1 VLRWRFLLGT
11 TFIAALVGLM
21 VADYHAAQA
30 GSWLIF
36 LALVLA
42 VAAAQEVVTLFAAG
56 GYAPLSSVV
65 YGGSLLVV
73 ASNAVPMFFLQAS
86 DDPSLGRLG
95 WPLSAFAASFL
106 FALIGEMARY
116 QQPGGVIVRAA
127 LATFGVAYVGVLLSF
142 AVQLRVLGGPV
153 DGMVAII
160 ALVAV
165 VKMSDI
171 GAYTVG
177 RLIGRHKMAPKISP
191 GKTLEGAAGAIVFAL
206 LAAWLVFTFLPRW
219 LPCVHQQRPWAWAM
233 FGVVVGV
240 AGILGDL
247 AESLLKRDMGRKDSS
262 QWLPG
267 FGGVLDLLDS
277 ILFAAPVAYLCWLVG
292 MQ

>member
-1 VLRWRFLLGT
+1 VLRWRILLGA
-11 TFIAALVGLM
+11 TFIAVLVGLI
-21 VADYHAAQA
+21 VADYHAAQP

-42 VAAAQEVVTLFAAG
+42 AAAAQEVVGLLAAG
-56 GYAPLSSVV
+56 GYSPLSSVI
-65 YGGSLLVV
+65 YGGSLWVV
-73 ASNAVPMFFLQAS
+73 ASNAVPRFFLRPS
-86 DDPSLGRLG
+86 DDPLLGRLG
-95 WPLSAFAASFL
+95 WPLSAFAVSFL

-116 QQPGGVIVRAA
+116 QQPGGAIVRVA

-142 AVQLRVLGGPV
+142 AVQLRMLGGTV
-153 DGMVAII
+153 DGMVGLI

-165 VKMSDI
+165 VKMSDT

-177 RLIGRHKMAPKISP
+177 RLMGRHKMAPKISP
-191 GKTLEGAAGAIVFAL
+191 GKTLEGAAGAIAFAL

-219 LPCVHQQRPWAWAM
+219 LPCVHQQRPWAWAL
-233 FGVVVGV
+233 FGVVVGM

-247 AESLLKRDMGRKDSS
+247 AESMFKRDMGCKDSS

-277 ILFAAPVAYLCWLVG
+277 ILLAAPVAYLCYLVG
-292 MQ
+292 MR